1 MYEELSEKEGHPLSR
16 TEMARLNRKLYKNI
30 KLLEDEGKTMFFLES
45 NPHCI
50 LYLRNAGRMKKV
62 IQRIDDTPEN
72 KSKAYNQFI
81 REAGYEDYI
90 LTKNIGK

>member
-16 TEMARLNRKLYKNI
+16 TEVAWLNRKLYKNI
-30 KLLEDEGKTMFFLES
+30 KLLENEGKKMFFLEG
-45 NPHCI
+45 NPYGV
-50 LYLRNAGRMKKV
+50 LYLRNAGRMRKV